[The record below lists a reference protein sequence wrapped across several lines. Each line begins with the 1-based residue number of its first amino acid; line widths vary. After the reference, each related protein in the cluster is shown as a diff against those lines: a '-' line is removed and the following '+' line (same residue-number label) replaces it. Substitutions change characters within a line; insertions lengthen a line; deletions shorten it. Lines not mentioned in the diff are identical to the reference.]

1 MLAQCRPCNSS
12 SMSGKVL
19 LEQKLAYHVEDDN
32 IEDSFHVVLA
42 CPGARCSTQGESF
55 NADGT
60 ASCHMPCNTQLRLL
74 HVA

>member
-1 MLAQCRPCNSS
+1 
-12 SMSGKVL
+12 MSGKVL
-19 LEQKLAYHVEDDN
+19 LEQKLAYHVEDDDV
-32 IEDSFHVVLA
+32 EDSFHIVLA

-60 ASCHMPCNTQLRLL
+60 ASCHMPCNIQSRKL